1 MAFRALGDRYLKM
14 ALAIVRLG
22 DKTTHGGVVIT
33 ASPVHTLRGIGI
45 ARKGDMVSCPLPG
58 HGMNEIVEGCSV
70 FSVGGRSVALH
81 GHKTACGCSLIAT
94 AIDAT
99 QG

>member
-1 MAFRALGDRYLKM
+1 LAFRAFGDWHLKM
-14 ALAIVRLG
+14 TLAIVRLG
-22 DKTTHGGVVIT
+22 DKTTHGGVVTT

-45 ARKGDMVSCPLPG
+45 ARMGDMVSCPLPG
-58 HGMNEIVEGCSV
+58 HGTNEIVEGCAV

-81 GHKTACGCSLIAT
+81 GHKTACGCSLIAS